1 MSEEQTLSMEPVVNT
16 ENADTVTDL
25 STEEKDSLLIGEDME
40 RQQDTLLAGK
50 YKDAAELETA
60 YKELEKKLG
69 EKSEPVSE
77 EPESKTEPEKEDSKD
92 EEDSKDTEPNLLDQ
106 LWEEGT
112 TNKLTKETFEK
123 LSKMNPVDVA
133 KMAMQQRSEAQKAPQ
148 SREFTDQD
156 VQQIHG
162 LVGGS
167 DNYNNMM
174 SWANQ
179 NVPEQ
184 EINMYDSV
192 MELGNPVAAYFAVQA
207 LALKYQDQSG
217 RDGQLVRGKAPKST
231 ADVFNSQAEMIK
243 AMEDDRYND
252 DPAYREEVLKKLER
266 SNINF

>member
-1 MSEEQTLSMEPVVNT
+1 MTEEQTLSMESETNT
-16 ENADTVTDL
+16 ENAESVTDL

-40 RQQDTLLAGK
+40 RQQDNLLAGK

-77 EPESKTEPEKEDSKD
+77 EPESKTEPE
-92 EEDSKDTEPNLLDQ
+92 EEAPKDTEPNLLDQ

-112 TNKLTKETFEK
+112 NNKLTKETFEK

-148 SREFTDQD
+148 SREFTDKD

-162 LVGGS
+162 LVGGEE
-167 DNYNNMM
+167 NYNNMIG
-174 SWANQ
+174 WANQ
-179 NVPEQ
+179 NMPEQ
-184 EINMYDSV
+184 EVKLYDAV
-192 MELGNPVAAYFAVQA
+192 MDKGDPLAAYFAVQA
-207 LALKYQDQSG
+207 MALRYQDKVG
-217 RDGQLVRGKAPKST
+217 RDGQMVTGKAPKQT
-231 ADVFNSQAEMIK
+231 ADVFNSQQEMVK
-243 AMEDDRYND
+243 AMEDPRYND
-252 DPAYREEVLKKLER
+252 DPAYRELILQKLER

>member
-1 MSEEQTLSMEPVVNT
+1 MSEEQTLSMEPETNT
-16 ENADTVTDL
+16 ENAESVSDL

-40 RQQDTLLAGK
+40 RQQEGLLAGK
-50 YKDAAELETA
+50 YKDAS
-60 YKELEKKLG
+60 ELEKAYLELQGKLG
-69 EKSEPVSE
+69 EKSEPVSDQ
-77 EPESKTEPEKEDSKD
+77 PESKNETEEESPKD
-92 EEDSKDTEPNLLDQ
+92 AEPNFLDQ

-112 TNKLTKETFEK
+112 NNKLSKETFEK

-133 KMAMQQRSEAQKAPQ
+133 KLAMQQRSDLQKAPQ
-148 SREFTDQD
+148 SREFTEQD

-162 LVGGS
+162 LVGGT

-184 EINMYDSV
+184 EINMYDAV
-192 MELGNPVAAYFAVQA
+192 METGNPVAAYFAVQA
-207 LALKYQDQSG
+207 LALKYQDQAG
-217 RDGQLVRGKAPKST
+217 RDGQMITGKAPKST
-231 ADVFNSQAEMIK
+231 ADVFKSQAELIK

-252 DPAYREEVLKKLER
+252 DPAYREEIQNKLQR

>member
-40 RQQDTLLAGK
+40 RQQETLLAGK
-50 YKDAAELETA
+50 YKDAKDLEQA
-60 YKELEKKLG
+60 YVELEKKLG
-69 EKSEPVSE
+69 EKSEPDSE
-77 EPESKTEPEKEDSKD
+77 EPESKTEDKE
-92 EEDSKDTEPNLLDQ
+92 EAPKDTEPNFLDQ

-112 TNKLTKETFEK
+112 NNKLSKETFEK

-162 LVGGS
+162 LVGGPE
-167 DNYNNMM
+167 NYNNMM

-184 EINMYDSV
+184 EINMYDAV
-192 MELGNPVAAYFAVQA
+192 METGNPQAAYFAVQA
-207 LALKYQDQSG
+207 LALKYQDQAG
-217 RDGQLVRGKAPKST
+217 RDGQMITGKAPKST
-231 ADVFNSQAEMIK
+231 ADVFNSQQEMIK

-252 DPAYREEVLKKLER
+252 DPGYREAILQKLER

>member
-1 MSEEQTLSMEPVVNT
+1 MSEEQTLSMEPETNT
-16 ENADTVTDL
+16 ENAESVSDL

-40 RQQDTLLAGK
+40 RQQDGLLAGK
-50 YKDAAELETA
+50 YKDAQELETA
-60 YKELEKKLG
+60 YKELERKLG

-77 EPESKTEPEKEDSKD
+77 EPESKNETKE
-92 EEDSKDTEPNLLDQ
+92 EAPKDTEPNLLDQ

-162 LVGGS
+162 LVGGPE
-167 DNYNNMM
+167 NYNNMM

-184 EINMYDSV
+184 EINMYDAV
-192 MELGNPVAAYFAVQA
+192 METGNPQAAYFAVQA

-217 RDGQLVRGKAPKST
+217 RDGQLVTGKAPKST
-231 ADVFNSQAEMIK
+231 ADVFNSQAELIR

-252 DPAYREEVLKKLER
+252 DPAYRQEVQAKLER
-266 SNINF
+266 SNVNF

>member
-1 MSEEQTLSMEPVVNT
+1 MSEEQTLSMEPATNT
-16 ENADTVTDL
+16 ENAESVTDL

-40 RQQDTLLAGK
+40 RQQDGLLAGK
-50 YKDAAELETA
+50 YKDAQELETA
-60 YKELEKKLG
+60 YKELERKLG

-77 EPESKTEPEKEDSKD
+77 EPESKTEPE
-92 EEDSKDTEPNLLDQ
+92 EEAPKDTEPNLLDQ

-133 KMAMQQRSEAQKAPQ
+133 KMAMQQRSESQKAPQ

-162 LVGGS
+162 LVGGPE
-167 DNYNNMM
+167 NYNNMM

-184 EINMYDSV
+184 EINMYDAV
-192 MELGNPVAAYFAVQA
+192 METGNPQAAYFAVQA

-217 RDGQLVRGKAPKST
+217 RDGQLVTGKAPKST
-231 ADVFNSQAEMIK
+231 ADVFNSQAELIR

-252 DPAYREEVLKKLER
+252 DPAYRQEVQAKLER
-266 SNINF
+266 SNVNF

>member
-16 ENADTVTDL
+16 ENADTVTEL
-25 STEEKDSLLIGEDME
+25 STEEKDSLLIGEDMA
-40 RQQDTLLAGK
+40 RQQDNLLAGK

-77 EPESKTEPEKEDSKD
+77 ETESKTEPKE
-92 EEDSKDTEPNLLDQ
+92 EAPEDTEPNFLDQ

-112 TNKLTKETFEK
+112 NNKLSKETFEK

-133 KMAMQQRSEAQKAPQ
+133 KMAMQQRSEAQQ
-148 SREFTDQD
+148 SRKFTDQD

-162 LVGGS
+162 LVGGTN
-167 DNYNNMM
+167 NYNNMM

-184 EINMYDSV
+184 EIKMYDSV
-192 MELGNPVAAYFAVQA
+192 MDTGNPMAAYFAVQA
-207 LALKYQDQSG
+207 LALKYQDQAG
-217 RDGQLVRGKAPKST
+217 RDGKMVTGKAPKST
-231 ADVFNSQAEMIK
+231 SDVFNSQQEMIK
-243 AMEDDRYND
+243 AMEDDRYAD
-252 DPAYREEVLKKLER
+252 DPAYREAILQKLER

>member
-1 MSEEQTLSMEPVVNT
+1 MSEEQTLSMEPETNT
-16 ENADTVTDL
+16 ENAESVSDL

-40 RQQDTLLAGK
+40 RQQDGLLAGK
-50 YKDAAELETA
+50 YKDAQELETA
-60 YKELEKKLG
+60 YKELERKLG
-69 EKSEPVSE
+69 EKSEPVSD
-77 EPESKTEPEKEDSKD
+77 EPESKTEPE
-92 EEDSKDTEPNLLDQ
+92 EEAPKDTEPNLLDQ

-133 KMAMQQRSEAQKAPQ
+133 KMAMQQRSEAQNAPQ

-162 LVGGS
+162 LVGGPE
-167 DNYNNMM
+167 NYNNMM

-184 EINMYDSV
+184 EINMYDAV
-192 MELGNPVAAYFAVQA
+192 METGNPQAAYFAVQA
-207 LALKYQDQSG
+207 LALKYQDASG
-217 RDGQLVRGKAPKST
+217 RDGQLVTGKAPKST
-231 ADVFNSQAEMIK
+231 ADVFNSQAELIR

-252 DPAYREEVLKKLER
+252 DPAYRQEVQAKLER
-266 SNINF
+266 SNVNF

>member
-1 MSEEQTLSMEPVVNT
+1 MTEEQTLSMEPVVNT

-40 RQQDTLLAGK
+40 RQQETLLAGK

-77 EPESKTEPEKEDSKD
+77 EPESKTETEEEAPKDKEQ
-92 EEDSKDTEPNLLDQ
+92 NILDQ
-106 LWEEGT
+106 LWDEGSN
-112 TNKLTKETFEK
+112 NKLTKETFEK
-123 LSKMNPVDVA
+123 LKGMDPIEVA
-133 KMAMQQRSEAQKAPQ
+133 KMAMQQRSNTQAAPQ

-184 EINMYDSV
+184 EVNMYDAV
-192 MELGNPVAAYFAVQA
+192 MELGNPQAAYFAVQA

-252 DPAYREEVLKKLER
+252 DPAYREEVLQKLER

>member
-16 ENADTVTDL
+16 ENAGSVDDL

-40 RQQDTLLAGK
+40 RQQETLLAGK
-50 YKDAAELETA
+50 YKDAAEFETA

-77 EPESKTEPEKEDSKD
+77 EPESKTETEEEAPKDKEQ
-92 EEDSKDTEPNLLDQ
+92 NILDQ
-106 LWEEGT
+106 LWDEGSN
-112 TNKLTKETFEK
+112 NKLTKETFEK
-123 LSKMNPVDVA
+123 LKGMDPIEVA
-133 KMAMQQRSEAQKAPQ
+133 KMAMQQRSNTQAAPQ

-184 EINMYDSV
+184 EVNMYDAV
-192 MELGNPVAAYFAVQA
+192 MELGNPQAAYFAVQA

-243 AMEDDRYND
+243 AMEDERYND
-252 DPAYREEVLKKLER
+252 DPAYREEVLQKLER

>member
-40 RQQDTLLAGK
+40 RQQDNLLAGK

-69 EKSEPVSE
+69 EKSEPVSK
-77 EPESKTEPEKEDSKD
+77 EPESKTEDKE
-92 EEDSKDTEPNLLDQ
+92 EAPKDTEPNFLDQ

-112 TNKLTKETFEK
+112 NNKLSKETFEK

-133 KMAMQQRSEAQKAPQ
+133 KLAMQQRSNLQKAPQ

-184 EINMYDSV
+184 EVNMYDAV
-192 MELGNPVAAYFAVQA
+192 MEMGNPMAAYFAVQA
-207 LALKYQDQSG
+207 LALKYQDQAG
-217 RDGQLVRGKAPKST
+217 RDGKMVTGKAPKST
-231 ADVFNSQAEMIK
+231 ADVFNSQQEMIK
-243 AMEDDRYND
+243 AMEDDRYAD
-252 DPAYREEVLKKLER
+252 DPAYREAILQKLER

>member
-1 MSEEQTLSMEPVVNT
+1 MTEEQTLSMEPVTNS
-16 ENADTVTDL
+16 ENVDTVTEL
-25 STEEKDSLLIGEDME
+25 SDEEKDSLLIAEDQE
-40 RQQDTLLAGK
+40 RQQDELLAGK
-50 YKDAAELETA
+50 YKDAQELETA

-77 EPESKTEPEKEDSKD
+77 EPKSKKEPKEDPANDVD
-92 EEDSKDTEPNLLDQ
+92 ENFLDQ

-112 TNKLTKETFEK
+112 SEKLSKDTFEK

-133 KMAMQQRSEAQKAPQ
+133 KMAMKQRAKIQQAPQ
-148 SREFTDQD
+148 NREFTEND

-162 LVGGS
+162 LVGGT

-184 EINMYDSV
+184 EVKFYDAV
-192 MELGNPVAAYFAVQA
+192 MDQGNPLAAYFAVQA
-207 LALKYQDQSG
+207 MSLKYQDKVG
-217 RDGQLVRGKAPKST
+217 REGQMITGKAPKQTS
-231 ADVFNSQAEMIK
+231 DVFNSQAEMVK
-243 AMEDDRYND
+243 AMEDPRYED
-252 DPAYREEVLKKLER
+252 DPAYRASILEKLER